1 MQPTELLYEAIEQQ
15 NLSVMHRAIRDGA
28 DVNACATDHMLPL
41 SVLCV
46 TPHFWLPG
54 QWLGIILDVLGFS
67 EEALSLMLA
76 SGAKLDAPLDQ
87 THDYPEVP
95 RICRTVSERILYSLN
110 ACTTN
115 AIRVEAFAELNI
127 EHEWEAY
134 REFVLNLLQ
143 RHQ

>member
-1 MQPTELLYEAIEQQ
+1 MNPTELLREAIEQH
-15 NLSVMHRAIRDGA
+15 NLNVMHRAIHDGA
-28 DVNACATDHMLPL
+28 DVNACAPYHMLPL
-41 SVLCV
+41 VALCAV
-46 TPHFWLPG
+46 PHFWQPG
-54 QWLGIILDVLGFS
+54 RWLGDTLDILGFS
-67 EEALSLMLA
+67 EEALSLMLV

-95 RICRTVSERILYSLN
+95 RMCRTVRERILYSLST
-110 ACTTN
+110 CTTN
-115 AIRVEAFAELNI
+115 AIRVEAFAELGI